1 MLVRYLRNKITE
13 YQINSRYS
21 FDYHKRIE
29 NLQMTQFQLSEYLS
43 VQLIYISLLC
53 NNENGINEYPTIIT
67 NVSMSIDNHSNRTS
81 IYTYNNDHVR
91 DDR

>member
-1 MLVRYLRNKITE
+1 MLVRYLRNKISG

-29 NLQMTQFQLSEYLS
+29 NLQMTQFQLS
-43 VQLIYISLLC
+43 VYISVDLIHIHPLC
-53 NNENGINEYPTIIT
+53 NNKNGINEYPTIIT
-67 NVSMSIDNHSNRTS
+67 NVSMSIDNHSNRIS
-81 IYTYNNDHVR
+81 TYAYYNDHVR